1 MIMNQSKKNAIL
13 SLLAGTE
20 APAPV
25 IPNGIRANDTYDFI
39 PDPFD
44 SHKDFTFLGHIPAKC
59 SREIID
65 SMVGIGFETLDRDT
79 FDPFPIIP
87 LLGKSG
93 VKHARC
99 QTGWIKC
106 EKIPGVYNFDWLD
119 AIVEALLAEGIQPW
133 LSVSFGN
140 PLYTPNEEY
149 AELWERYTEARKMEI
164 HGHARGYVSEVPLLH
179 GEEAMQ
185 AFLRYAAALADHF
198 KGRVTV
204 YEIWNEPEHFW
215 HYNGEDYAAKYGAAA
230 LAEGYT
236 ELVRRTGEAIRKVDP
251 EAKIAANSCG
261 IGNSYINELGY
272 CGLGNYIDI
281 YAYHY
286 YGNTPEAL
294 LAANLAQLRACL
306 EVPGKDLT
314 IWQGES
320 GRASGNNRLPS
331 CPSQY
336 NQSKYLVRRLLSDA
350 AQGIPMSSI
359 FTASDFKGYYPDGS
373 NQQFG
378 LFTVGDIM
386 PKLSYYVLQG
396 MAALLEGVAP
406 DPRILV
412 QFGAPLQVFED
423 TYAYRFDSAALRRKG
438 VPLFALWRGGNND
451 IPHSP
456 QYGWVK
462 LYTRAV
468 PEIQD
473 LIAIDPIRRNVYR
486 VNMELPTPQDKRP
499 AILVKNFPVTDY
511 PILLTDLSI
520 FEDFL
525 P

>member
-1 MIMNQSKKNAIL
+1 MNQSTEHAIL
-13 SLLAGTE
+13 ALLSRTE

-25 IPNGIRANDTYDFI
+25 IPNGIRANHTYDFV
-39 PDPFD
+39 PDPFA
-44 SHKDFTFLGHIPAKC
+44 SHSDFTFLGHIPGKS
-59 SREIID
+59 SRDIAE
-65 SMVGIGFETLDRDT
+65 SMVGVGFETLDRDT

-106 EKIPGVYNFDWLD
+106 EKTPGVYEFDWLD
-119 AIVEALLAEGIQPW
+119 AIVDALLDEGIQPW
-133 LSVSFGN
+133 FSVSFGN
-140 PLYTPNEEY
+140 PLYTPNQKY
-149 AELWERYTEARKMEI
+149 AALWEQYTEARKMEI
-164 HGHARGYVSEVPLLH
+164 HGHARGYVAEVPLLH
-179 GEEAMQ
+179 GEAAMA
-185 AFLRYAAALADHF
+185 AFLRYAAALATHF
-198 KGRVTV
+198 KGRVQV

-215 HYNGEDYAAKYGAAA
+215 HCDGVDYAAKDGAVA
-230 LAEGYT
+230 LAQNYT
-236 ELVRRTGEAIRKVDP
+236 ELVRRTGAVIRQADP
-251 EAKIAANSCG
+251 EARIAANSCG

-281 YAYHY
+281 YTYHY

-306 EVPGKDLT
+306 EVPGKQLT

-336 NQSKYLVRRLLSDA
+336 NQAKYLVRRLVSDA
-350 AQGIPMSSI
+350 GQGIPMSSI
-359 FTASDFKGYYPDGS
+359 FTASDLKGYYPDGS
-373 NQQFG
+373 TQQFG
-378 LFTVGDIM
+378 LFTVDDIQ

-396 MAALLEGVAP
+396 MAALLEQALP

-412 QFGAPLQVFED
+412 QFGAPAKVFED
-423 TYAYRFDSAALRRKG
+423 TYTYRFDSAALRRKD

-451 IPHSP
+451 IPHAP
-456 QYGWVK
+456 QYGTVK
-462 LYTRAV
+462 LHTRAE
-468 PEIQD
+468 PEIRD

-486 VNMELPTPQDKRP
+486 VNMQLPKPQSIRP
-499 AILVKNFPVTDY
+499 AITLANFPVTDY
-511 PILLTDLSI
+511 PIFLTDLRI